1 MQGKNYNRTAWWKG
15 KNERIT
21 KLSKLHGM
29 RQDTCVKQKWPPKGG
44 ILHKV
49 SILYFHKQI

>member
-29 RQDTCVKQKWPPKGG
+29 RQDTCVKQK
-44 ILHKV
+44 
-49 SILYFHKQI
+49 